1 MISFVLS
8 SSINVILPSI
18 APIWIASIS
27 YSFKLETLFFSN
39 SEEELLVLST
49 LFFKLLVLLFTVTA
63 KVEIGAI
70 VNKLVKSF
78 IFLFFIISNP

>member
-39 SEEELLVLST
+39 SEEELLFSKIV
-49 LFFKLLVLLFTVTA
+49 FFKLLALLFTIVA
-63 KVEIGAI
+63 KVKIGAI

>member
-39 SEEELLVLST
+39 SEEELSVLST

-63 KVEIGAI
+63 KVKIGAI

>member
-27 YSFKLETLFFSN
+27 YSFKLKALFFSN
-39 SEEELLVLST
+39 SLEELLFSKIV
-49 LFFKLLVLLFTVTA
+49 FFKLLALLFTIVA
-63 KVEIGAI
+63 KVKIGAI